1 MKPNE
6 KDKPN
11 DKDKPNQMTL
21 TVVVNGSPT
30 EVTANVN
37 APVHTVIPE
46 ALRETNNTGQPPENW
61 ELRDEPGNLLD
72 HRRKIGEFG
81 FAAGTKL
88 FLSLKAGIGG

>member
-6 KDKPN
+6 KEKT
-11 DKDKPNQMTL
+11 NQVTF

-30 EVTANVN
+30 QVTANVH
-37 APVHTVIPE
+37 APIHTVIPE
-46 ALRETNNTGQPPENW
+46 ALRETENTGQPQENW

-72 HRRKIGEFG
+72 PQRKIEDFNFG
-81 FAAGTKL
+81 PGTKL

>member
-1 MKPNE
+1 MNPNE

-11 DKDKPNQMTL
+11 KDKPNQVTF

-37 APVHTVIPE
+37 APIHTVIPE
-46 ALRETNNTGQPPENW
+46 ALNETDNKGQPPENW

-72 HRRKIGEFG
+72 PQRKIEDFN
-81 FAAGTKL
+81 FAPGTKL

>member
-6 KDKPN
+6 KE
-11 DKDKPNQMTL
+11 KPNQVTF

-30 EVTANVN
+30 QVTANVH
-37 APVHTVIPE
+37 APIHTVIPE
-46 ALRETNNTGQPPENW
+46 ALHETDNTGQPPENW

-72 HRRKIGEFG
+72 PKRKIEDFN
-81 FAAGTKL
+81 FAPGTKL

>member
-1 MKPNE
+1 MKPDDKKNKNE
-6 KDKPN
+6 I
-11 DKDKPNQMTL
+11 TL
-21 TVVVNGSPT
+21 TVVVNGNPT

-46 ALRETNNTGQPPENW
+46 ALRETDNTGQPPENW

-72 HRRKIGEFG
+72 PLRKIEEFG
-81 FAAGTKL
+81 FAPGTKL

>member
-11 DKDKPNQMTL
+11 KVTL

-37 APVHTVIPE
+37 APIHTIIPE
-46 ALRETNNTGQPPENW
+46 ALRETENTGQPPENW
-61 ELRDEPGNLLD
+61 ELRDEPGDLLD
-72 HRRKIGEFG
+72 PQRKIEDFG
-81 FAAGTKL
+81 FAPGTKL
-88 FLSLKAGIGG
+88 FLSLKAGVGG